1 MKLLNKLAIVLALSS
16 AAATASAY
24 TVTEYPPNA
33 KPMCASN
40 AEKLVMPLVIQGDY
54 ELGGR
59 HKFVVEKEL
68 GTEDPEIQGLRV
80 RVDKIDSLGTYA
92 VARLDYFYIAA
103 RFTTCAPVELNLR
116 AVDEDPQ

>member
-1 MKLLNKLAIVLALSS
+1 MRLSNKLAILVVLSTIS
-16 AAATASAY
+16 VGASAY
-24 TVTEYPPNA
+24 TVKEYPPNP
-33 KPMCASN
+33 KPMCANN
-40 AEKLVMPLVIQGDY
+40 AEKLVMSLVIQGDY

-92 VARLDYFYIAA
+92 VARLDYFYIAT
-103 RFTTCAPVELNLR
+103 RYTTCAPVELNFR